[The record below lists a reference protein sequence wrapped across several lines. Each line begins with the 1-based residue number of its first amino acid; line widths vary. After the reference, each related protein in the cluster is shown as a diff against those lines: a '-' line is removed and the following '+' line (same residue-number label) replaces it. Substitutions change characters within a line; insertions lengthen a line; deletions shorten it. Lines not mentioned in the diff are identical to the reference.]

1 MSRMQ
6 EFKQV
11 SADAPGT
18 VPMADIR
25 VRVDFDLLARE
36 LAKKA
41 MKSRSK
47 RVFLVNGAI
56 EVEAFNVVQK
66 ETVTVVP

>member
-11 SADAPGT
+11 AAGDPGT
-18 VPMADIR
+18 LPQADIR
-25 VRVDFDLLARE
+25 VRVDFDLLART
-36 LAKKA
+36 LAGRA

-47 RVFLVNGAI
+47 RIFLLDGAV
-56 EVEAFNVVQK
+56 EVEAFNVEQQRA
-66 ETVTVVP
+66 P